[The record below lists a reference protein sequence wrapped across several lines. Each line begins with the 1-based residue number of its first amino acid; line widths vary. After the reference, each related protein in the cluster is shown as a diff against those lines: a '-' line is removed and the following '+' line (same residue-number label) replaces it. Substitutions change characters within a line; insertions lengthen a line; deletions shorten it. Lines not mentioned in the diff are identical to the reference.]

1 MLFDSPW
8 RNLAMPRLPR
18 IATFV
23 VIVVG
28 LASPSARAG
37 VWPSG
42 REVVELQARPFD
54 LRDVRLLD
62 GPFRDAMLR
71 TQRYLHALESDR
83 LLWYF
88 RQTAGLETPGEP
100 LGGWE
105 KTELRGHT
113 MGHYLSACALM
124 VASTDDAA
132 LKAKADAIVA
142 ELAKCQEALGT
153 GYLSAYPEEQ
163 IDRVLAR
170 QRVWAPWYTLHKIY
184 AGLIDMYVYCGNE
197 QALEIAQ
204 GMARWAKSRLDSLDR
219 AAMQDVLN
227 HTEQGGMNETLAN
240 LYGVT
245 GERAWLE
252 LARRFNQDQYN
263 DPLKMHRD
271 ELKGQHANS
280 FIPNMVGSARQY
292 ELTGDP
298 TDRQVAEFF
307 WRSVVHG
314 RTYCTGGTSIDEH
327 WRSDP
332 YHLADQLD
340 AHTQETC
347 CTYNMLK
354 LTRHLFAWQPDAA
367 YMDYYERNLINS
379 ILATQDPRTGMM
391 MYFVTLGSGYWK
403 YFNTP
408 RDSFWCCT
416 GSGLENH
423 GKYADTIYFHNDE
436 TLWVN
441 LFIASELKWSD
452 KGVTVRQETAFP
464 DEATTKL
471 SVEVER
477 PTEFELRLRV
487 PAWATQ
493 GVTLKID
500 GVSQTVTAQP
510 GSFLSIRRMWSE
522 KTIVEMAMPMKLWLC
537 PMPDDPNLAAVMF
550 GPLVLAGQLGEV
562 DVPQELTYTTD
573 NWFEFPEERIVEA
586 PVLVT
591 TQRDPAV
598 WIEPVRTA
606 GGRPLRFRTKGA
618 GRPHDVTL
626 APYHEL
632 FGQHYAVYW
641 RITDEAGWQRI
652 QAKRKAQEEAK
663 AREAA
668 RQAAIA
674 ARQIDAVE
682 IGGGGSERAHEFKGT
697 NTRTGTHAGRRWRD
711 AENGW
716 FEYRMKV
723 SPDKP
728 VTLHCTYWGSDGGRT
743 FDILVDETKIATQTL
758 AENEPG
764 AFFEVEYDIPTEL
777 TEGKESVVVRFAA
790 HADSTAGGVFGCA
803 TLKPAK

>member
-1 MLFDSPW
+1 MSRSLC
-8 RNLAMPRLPR
+8 
-18 IATFV
+18 IAIVV
-23 VIVVG
+23 VIVAGFAG
-28 LASPSARAG
+28 LPAG
-37 VWPSG
+37 AAVWPSG
-42 REVVELQARPFD
+42 REAVELQARPFD

-113 MGHYLSACALM
+113 MGHYLSACALV
-124 VASTDDAA
+124 VASTDDEA

-142 ELAKCQEALGT
+142 DLAKCQQALGT

-184 AGLIDMYVYCGNE
+184 AGLIDMYVYCGNG

-204 GMARWAKSRLDSLDR
+204 GMARWAKGRLDKLDR
-219 AAMQDVLN
+219 VAMQDMLD

-245 GERAWLE
+245 GEKAWLD
-252 LARRFNQDQYN
+252 LAQRFNQDRYN
-263 DPLKMHRD
+263 DPLVMHRD

-292 ELTGDP
+292 ELTGDANG
-298 TDRQVAEFF
+298 RHIAEFF
-307 WRSVVHG
+307 WQLVVHG
-314 RTYCTGGTSIDEH
+314 RSYCTGGTSVDEH
-327 WRSDP
+327 WGSDP

-354 LTRHLFAWQPDAA
+354 LTRHLFAWHPDAT

-416 GSGLENH
+416 GTGLENH
-423 GKYADTIYFHNDE
+423 GKYADTIYFHNDT

-441 LFIASELKWSD
+441 LFIASELNWKD
-452 KGVTVRQETAFP
+452 QGVTVRQDTTFP
-464 DEATTKL
+464 DAPATKL
-471 SVEVER
+471 TIETGR

-493 GVTLKID
+493 GVSLKID
-500 GVSQTVTAQP
+500 GQPQAVTAQP
-510 GSFLSIRRMWSE
+510 GSFLSIRRTWSE
-522 KTIVEMAMPMKLWLC
+522 KTVIEMTMPMKLWLC
-537 PMPDDPNLAAVMF
+537 PMPDDSTLAAVMY
-550 GPLVLAGQLGEV
+550 GPLVLAGQLGAV

-573 NWFEFPEERIVEA
+573 NWFECPEGHMVEA
-586 PVLVT
+586 PVIVT
-591 TQRDPAV
+591 AQRDPAT
-598 WIEPVRTA
+598 WIEPVRTVP
-606 GGRPLRFRTKGA
+606 GSKLTFRTKGV

-626 APYHEL
+626 VPYHES

-641 RITDEAGWQRI
+641 RITDEVGWQQI
-652 QAKRKAQEEAK
+652 QAERKARAEAK

-668 RQAAIA
+668 RQAAIV
-674 ARQIDAVE
+674 ARQIDAVV
-682 IGGGGSERAHEFKGT
+682 IGDGGNERAHEFKGA

-711 AENGW
+711 AQDGW

-723 SPDKP
+723 LSDAP
-728 VTLHCTYWGSDGGRT
+728 VTLHCTYWGSDGGRA
-743 FDILVDETKIATQTL
+743 FDILIDGTKIATQKLT
-758 AENEPG
+758 ENQPG
-764 AFFEVEYDIPTEL
+764 EFFDVEYGIPAEL
-777 TEGKESVVVRFAA
+777 TEGKESVVVHF
-790 HADSTAGGVFGCA
+790 TAQAGGIVGGVFGCA
-803 TLKPAK
+803 TLKPTE